1 MRVAERA
8 GHGWRSGLLTRLGRR
23 GATRTGTLAWAA
35 PGNGQSLAM
44 AGIR

>member
-8 GHGWRSGLLTRLGRR
+8 GHGWRSGLLARLGRR
-23 GATRTGTLAWAA
+23 GARTGTLAWAA